1 MRGLTLLLFVRARYG
16 TRMTVLSLAVLLLP
30 YFAVAQTIYHDPQGR
45 YVLQVP
51 EGWQVTPD
59 KGVDQIIVRKGA
71 SQAIVVV
78 LKQNGNNSTSAK
90 QFVET
95 TVREFQAQ
103 CPTFR
108 ERIKGESKL
117 AGAPG
122 VYTLVTCSD
131 PRSPAVAETTSA
143 LTANSILV
151 GFTMIAPLKDY
162 YANLPVLDGIRN
174 SLRVTGAGTAVAA
187 SNADAQAKMELK
199 KACIVGALTQE
210 DCARRM
216 GILLSQEAKQDRE
229 SPREEVGSLYR
240 DPTGRFSLQVPEG
253 WSATAEGDNGVLGV
267 QLRSGFNWINIMP
280 VDPAA
285 STSEVVLKQEQN
297 VASQSNS
304 NRKGPFGPGG
314 LIQVFGN
321 GLELTYDHFNASSMQ
336 GEAIESYVGGV
347 GDISGTDD
355 SFLLLMAS
363 IGGQQKDKGGAVF
376 LSVAQSIHINAHKFS
391 H

>member
-1 MRGLTLLLFVRARYG
+1 
-16 TRMTVLSLAVLLLP
+16 
-30 YFAVAQTIYHDPQGR
+30 
-45 YVLQVP
+45 
-51 EGWQVTPD
+51 
-59 KGVDQIIVRKGA
+59 
-71 SQAIVVV
+71 
-78 LKQNGNNSTSAK
+78 
-90 QFVET
+90 
-95 TVREFQAQ
+95 
-103 CPTFR
+103 
-108 ERIKGESKL
+108 
-117 AGAPG
+117 
-122 VYTLVTCSD
+122 
-131 PRSPAVAETTSA
+131 
-143 LTANSILV
+143 
-151 GFTMIAPLKDY
+151 
-162 YANLPVLDGIRN
+162 
-174 SLRVTGAGTAVAA
+174 
-187 SNADAQAKMELK
+187 
-199 KACIVGALTQE
+199 
-210 DCARRM
+210 M